1 MRSLAFKSFVFAA
14 AIWGAQL
21 CAGEEIADMRTF
33 IDGELA
39 AGKKEIVVPAGR
51 YYTTPQDGTHLQF
64 KNLEDVT
71 VKAYGAELICTQT
84 IAAIRIENCRNLKI
98 EGLVID
104 YDPLPY
110 TQGKIVSMSDDKMS
124 FEVEIFEGYG
134 DVKNVEWGN
143 RLEIFDQNT
152 RRLKVNTYG
161 GYKLEKI
168 SDMKF
173 RLVKPDWARQIP
185 FQNEEV
191 GDIVALSMPS
201 SKHAGGHGVY
211 CTDSK
216 ADRRL

>member
-21 CAGEEIADMRTF
+21 CAGEEIADMRTL

-51 YYTTPQDGTHLQF
+51 YYTTPKDGTHLQF

-152 RRLKVNTYG
+152 RRLKVDTYSM
-161 GYKLEKI
+161 EKI
-168 SDMKF
+168 EPISKTRF
-173 RLVKPDWARQIP
+173 KAYKAKHCIYRK
-185 FQNEEV
+185 FQNEEIRGLLEFGGSF
-191 GDIVALSMPS
+191 GD
-201 SKHAGGHGVY
+201 
-211 CTDSK
+211 
-216 ADRRL
+216 DRP